1 MALTSKDRLHTKN
14 LTQGRPRKGLDLAY
28 HLNIVGGVQSSFC
41 RCPNFDAWRF
51 FDAHNIR
58 RIFIANPGRVWPV
71 AIAILTELSR
81 VTLDPGLGG
90 PTVVDPY
97 SRIADAVNS
106 TVPYKNIVFRRTR
119 SRIPWREMRCTHELR
134 LTQDSWYPRGS

>member
-1 MALTSKDRLHTKN
+1 M
-14 LTQGRPRKGLDLAY
+14 
-28 HLNIVGGVQSSFC
+28 
-41 RCPNFDAWRF
+41 
-51 FDAHNIR
+51 
-58 RIFIANPGRVWPV
+58 
-71 AIAILTELSR
+71 AIAILTELGR

-134 LTQDSWYPRGS
+134 LTRDSWYPRGS